1 MKNLRIILRW
11 PCLILLAVVSVAAPA
26 RADIITQWNDQ
37 VLALG
42 GASRTLAMVHV
53 AMFDAFN
60 AIQPRY
66 HPYLQLP
73 APPAGAMPEAAAAS
87 AAYGVLVRLMPGQV
101 AQLNST
107 LAASLATLPDGAAK
121 TSGVQYGDL
130 VASVMY
136 QSRLNDN
143 MLTPGPIYI
152 STGLPGAYQITSPGP
167 PQPVNTNAQNWI
179 PFALASASQFR
190 PPAPPALTSRRY
202 ADDLNETRTFGEL
215 GSSYRSAVDDETAR
229 WHTELAQFQLN
240 RIARA
245 ETAVDSR
252 DLLAHARLFALLNL
266 ALSDAQTSVFDAKY
280 TYLFWRPVT
289 AIRNADLDDNARTD
303 VDPGWSPFL
312 TTPQHPEYPAAHGV
326 IQTAGTRVLEMY
338 FGQHYGFD
346 TTSPTV
352 PGVTRHY
359 EDFDA
364 FSEEGGVARIL
375 GGMHFRNSVEVG
387 HREGKSVA
395 NWILDHY
402 LTPLGDSEGSR

>member
-1 MKNLRIILRW
+1 MKDPRVMLRLA
-11 PCLILLAVVSVAAPA
+11 CLILLATVWPAAPA
-26 RADIITQWNDQ
+26 RADVITQWNEQ

-42 GASRTLAMVHV
+42 GASRTLAMVQV
-53 AMFDAFN
+53 AMFDAIN

-66 HPYLQLP
+66 RSYLDLP
-73 APPAGAMPEAAAAS
+73 AAPAGALPEAAAAA
-87 AAYGVLVRLMPGQV
+87 AAYGVLVRLLP
-101 AQLNST
+101 AQLAALNAT
-107 LAASLATLPDGAAK
+107 LASSLAPLPDGAGK

-130 VASVMY
+130 VAYLLY
-136 QSRLNDN
+136 QNRLTDN
-143 MLTPGPIYI
+143 ILTPGPIYVSSGI
-152 STGLPGAYQITSPGP
+152 PGAYQITTPGP
-167 PQPVNTNAQNWI
+167 AQPVNTNAQNWI
-179 PFALASASQFR
+179 PFAMISASQFR
-190 PPAPPALTSRRY
+190 PSGPPALTSRRY
-202 ADDLNETRTFGEL
+202 ADDLNETRALGEL
-215 GSSYRSAVDDETAR
+215 TSPYRSTIDDETAR

-245 ETAVDSR
+245 EVAADGR

-266 ALSDAQTSVFDAKY
+266 ALADAATSVFDAKY
-280 TYLFWRPVT
+280 AYLFWRPVT

-326 IQTAGTRVLEMY
+326 IQTAGTRVLERY

-359 EDFDA
+359 DDFDA
-364 FSEEGGVARIL
+364 FAEEGGVARIL

-387 HREGKSVA
+387 HRQGKKVA
-395 NWILDHY
+395 NWILEHC
-402 LTPLGDSEGSR
+402 LTPLDDDGER

>member
-1 MKNLRIILRW
+1 MKILRIVFRW
-11 PCLILLAVVSVAAPA
+11 TCLILLAWVSATAPA
-26 RADIITQWNDQ
+26 RADIITQWDEQ
-37 VLALG
+37 VIALG

-53 AMFDAFN
+53 AMFDALN

-66 HPYLQLP
+66 QPYLQLP
-73 APPAGAMPEAAAAS
+73 APPADAMAEAAAAS
-87 AAYGVLVRLMPGQV
+87 AAHGVLVRLLPGQA
-101 AQLNST
+101 AQLDAT
-107 LAASLATLPDGAAK
+107 LALSLASLPDGAGK
-121 TSGVQYGDL
+121 TSGVQYGDI
-130 VASVMY
+130 VAAVMY
-136 QSRLNDN
+136 QSRLADN
-143 MLTPGPIYI
+143 MLVPGPIYV
-152 STGLPGAYQITSPGP
+152 STGLPGAYQVTSPGP
-167 PQPVNTNAQNWI
+167 PQPVNTNALNWI
-179 PFALASASQFR
+179 PFALTSAAQFR

-202 ADDLNETRTFGEL
+202 ADDLNETRALGEL
-215 GSSYRSAVDDETAR
+215 ASPYRSAIDDETAR

-245 ETAVDSR
+245 EVVTDGR

-266 ALSDAQTSVFDAKY
+266 ALADAQTSVFDAKY

-303 VDPGWSPFL
+303 VDPGWFPFL

-326 IQTAGTRVLEMY
+326 IQTAGTRVLERY

-346 TTSPTV
+346 TTAPTV

-359 EDFDA
+359 DDFDA
-364 FSEEGGVARIL
+364 FAEEGGVARIL

-395 NWILDHY
+395 NWILEHC
-402 LTPLGDSEGSR
+402 LTPLDNGDER

>member
-1 MKNLRIILRW
+1 MKDLRSMRRLI
-11 PCLILLAVVSVAAPA
+11 CLILLASVWAAAPA
-26 RADIITQWNDQ
+26 RADVITQWNEQ
-37 VLALG
+37 VIALG

-66 HPYLQLP
+66 QPYLQLP
-73 APPAGAMPEAAAAS
+73 APPAGALAEAAAAS
-87 AAYGVLVRLMPGQV
+87 AAYGVLLRLLPGQV
-101 AQLNST
+101 AQLNAT
-107 LAASLATLPDGAAK
+107 LALSLASLPDGAGK
-121 TSGVQYGDL
+121 TSGVQYGDI
-130 VASVMY
+130 VADAMY
-136 QSRLNDN
+136 QSRLADN
-143 MLTPGPIYI
+143 ILVPGPIYI

-167 PQPVNTNAQNWI
+167 PQPVNTNAPNWI
-179 PFALASASQFR
+179 PFALTSASQFR
-190 PPAPPALTSRRY
+190 PSAPPALTSRRY
-202 ADDLNETRTFGEL
+202 ADDLNETRALGEL
-215 GSSYRSAVDDETAR
+215 TSPYRSAIDDETAR

-245 ETAVDSR
+245 EVAADGR

-266 ALSDAQTSVFDAKY
+266 ALADAATSVFDAKY

-312 TTPQHPEYPAAHGV
+312 TTPPHPEYPAAHGV
-326 IQTAGTRVLEMY
+326 IQTAGTRVLERY
-338 FGQHYGFD
+338 FGQHYTFD

-359 EDFDA
+359 DDFDA
-364 FSEEGGVARIL
+364 FAEEGGFARIL

-387 HREGKSVA
+387 HRQRKSVA
-395 NWILDHY
+395 NWILEHC
-402 LTPLGDSEGSR
+402 LTPLEDGGER

>member
-1 MKNLRIILRW
+1 MNGLRRMFRLVILA
-11 PCLILLAVVSVAAPA
+11 LVVGFSVAAPA
-26 RADIITQWNDQ
+26 RADVIAQWNEQ

-42 GASRTLAMVHV
+42 GASRTLAMVQV
-53 AMFDAFN
+53 AMFDAIN

-66 HPYLQLP
+66 RPYLDLP
-73 APPAGAMPEAAAAS
+73 AAPAGALPEAAAAA
-87 AAYGVLVRLMPGQV
+87 AAYGVLVRLQP
-101 AQLNST
+101 AQLAALNAA
-107 LAASLATLPDGAAK
+107 LASSLAPLPDGAGK

-136 QSRLNDN
+136 QNRLNDN
-143 MLTPGPIYI
+143 MLVPGPIYV
-152 STGLPGAYQITSPGP
+152 SSGLPGGYQITTPGP
-167 PQPVNTNAQNWI
+167 AQPVNTNAQHWI
-179 PFALASASQFR
+179 PFAMISASQFR
-190 PPAPPALTSRRY
+190 PVGPPALTSRRY
-202 ADDLNETRTFGEL
+202 ADDLNETRALGEL
-215 GSSYRSAVDDETAR
+215 TSPYRSAIDDETAV

-245 ETAVDSR
+245 ELATDGR

-266 ALSDAQTSVFDAKY
+266 ALVDAATSVFDAKY

-312 TTPQHPEYPAAHGV
+312 TTPPHPEYPAAHGV

-338 FGQHYGFD
+338 LGQHYGFD

-359 EDFDA
+359 DDFDA
-364 FSEEGGVARIL
+364 FADEGGFARIL

-387 HREGKSVA
+387 HREGRSVA
-395 NWILDHY
+395 NWILEHC
-402 LTPLGDSEGSR
+402 LTPLDDGEER

>member
-1 MKNLRIILRW
+1 MNGLRRMFRLVILA
-11 PCLILLAVVSVAAPA
+11 LVVGFSVAAPA
-26 RADIITQWNDQ
+26 RADVIAQWNEQ

-42 GASRTLAMVHV
+42 GASRTLAMVQV
-53 AMFDAFN
+53 AMFDAIN

-66 HPYLQLP
+66 RPYLDLP
-73 APPAGAMPEAAAAS
+73 AAPAGALPEAAAAA
-87 AAYGVLVRLMPGQV
+87 AAYGVLVRLQP
-101 AQLNST
+101 AQLAALNAA
-107 LAASLATLPDGAAK
+107 LASSLAPLPDGAGK

-136 QSRLNDN
+136 QNRLNDN
-143 MLTPGPIYI
+143 MLVPGPIYV
-152 STGLPGAYQITSPGP
+152 SSGLPGGYQITTPGP
-167 PQPVNTNAQNWI
+167 AQPVNTNAQHWI
-179 PFALASASQFR
+179 PFAMISASQFR
-190 PPAPPALTSRRY
+190 PVGPPALTSRRY
-202 ADDLNETRTFGEL
+202 ADDLNETRALGEL
-215 GSSYRSAVDDETAR
+215 TSPYRSAIDDETAV

-245 ETAVDSR
+245 ELATDGR

-266 ALSDAQTSVFDAKY
+266 ALVDAATSVFDAKY

-312 TTPQHPEYPAAHGV
+312 TTPPHPEYPAAHGV

-359 EDFDA
+359 DDFDA
-364 FSEEGGVARIL
+364 FADEGGFARIL

-387 HREGKSVA
+387 HREGRSVA
-395 NWILDHY
+395 NWILEHC
-402 LTPLGDSEGSR
+402 LTPLDDGEER